1 MTQNYSTEPRAVSG
15 WAMSGIMF
23 AATIMVMSGVFQAIT
38 GLVAIVNDQFYVAVR
53 GYMFD
58 LDLSTWG
65 WIHLIIGIAV
75 AAAGFALFTRAI
87 WAGVVALFL
96 AVLSAI
102 SNFFFIPHYPVWSLL
117 VIALDVW
124 VIWALTRPS
133 AIRT

>member
-1 MTQNYSTEPRAVSG
+1 MTQNYRTEPPAVSG
-15 WAMSGIMF
+15 WAMGGVMF
-23 AATIMVMSGVFQAIT
+23 AATIMVMTGAFQAIA
-38 GLVAIVNDQFYVAVR
+38 GLVAILDDQFFVPVR
-53 GYMFD
+53 GYTFD
-58 LDLSTWG
+58 LDLTAWG
-65 WIHLIIGIAV
+65 WIHLILGLAV
-75 AAAGFALFTRAI
+75 AAAGFALFTRTI

-102 SNFFFIPHYPVWSLL
+102 NNFFIPHYPFWSLL

>member
-1 MTQNYSTEPRAVSG
+1 MTQNYSNEPRAVSG
-15 WAMSGIMF
+15 WAMGGVMF
-23 AATIMVMSGVFQAIT
+23 AAIIMVMSGAFQAIT
-38 GLVAIVNDQFYVAVR
+38 GLVAIVDDQFYVAVR

-58 LDLSTWG
+58 LDLTTWG
-65 WIHLIIGIAV
+65 WIHLIIGLAV
-75 AAAGFALFTRAI
+75 AAAGFALFARVV

-96 AVLSAI
+96 ALLSAI
-102 SNFFFIPHYPVWSLL
+102 SNFFFIPHYPIWSLL